1 MLRQSNKAT
10 TGVLLIATRKKVIDF
25 FYRKLGDKISDDVI
39 NFLINACILGYR
51 KLILCMFNGDLQRKP
66 TEYLG
71 QNEKMQ
77 MKTTLWHILLGGQN
91 YWGLESLVRFA
102 VKLWKEFCLA
112 LIFPVSQP
120 QGWELSKRGTQRK
133 LAP

>member
-1 MLRQSNKAT
+1 VLRQSNKAT

-71 QNEKMQ
+71 QSE
-77 MKTTLWHILLGGQN
+77 
-91 YWGLESLVRFA
+91 
-102 VKLWKEFCLA
+102 
-112 LIFPVSQP
+112 
-120 QGWELSKRGTQRK
+120 
-133 LAP
+133 

>member
-51 KLILCMFNGDLQRKP
+51 KLILCTFNGDLQRKP

-71 QNEKMQ
+71 QSEQMQ
-77 MKTTLWHILLGGQN
+77 MKTTL
-91 YWGLESLVRFA
+91 
-102 VKLWKEFCLA
+102 
-112 LIFPVSQP
+112 
-120 QGWELSKRGTQRK
+120 
-133 LAP
+133 